1 MLPPCLTIRH
11 HFICGTT
18 RISFET
24 SKKENATLSAIMAA
38 WSAVCLWDLWPWYNS
53 MIEEPTQ
60 RRWKYFWLLQGTQSV
75 TIIQAKS
82 KITKCMWCLS
92 KMIVCFRDEPEY
104 TVHLQQAK
112 DVSRE
117 FLYSNSDTFL
127 TRRWFATNV
136 ANDLTAHVTSHVGH
150 HFKHEF
156 AFSFAV

>member
-1 MLPPCLTIRH
+1 MFNDTSSFHMWNNSNLIWNKQKRKRYL
-11 HFICGTT
+11 ICDYGSMK
-18 RISFET
+18 R
-24 SKKENATLSAIMAA
+24 
-38 WSAVCLWDLWPWYNS
+38 CLWDLWPWYNS

-92 KMIVCFRDEPEY
+92 KMIVCFRDELEY